1 MNEQD
6 ISDQFDQ
13 SLSSINLEK
22 LNENERELLIALKNY
37 HLLSI
42 SSCTLNYEANVEIL
56 KIIIDEMKKK
66 VLTQHATEDEKNL
79 ILRLSRISQNALEE
93 ADKLFQRQNEIE
105 KNVLPLLLR
114 LENSN
119 ES

>member
-6 ISDQFDQ
+6 ISDKFDQ

-22 LNENERELLIALKNY
+22 LDKNERDLLIALKDY

-42 SSCTLNYEANVEIL
+42 NSCTLSYESNVEIL
-56 KIIIDEMKKK
+56 KIIVDEMKKK
-66 VLTQHATEDEKNL
+66 VSTQHATEDEKNL